1 MVIDLCVRFV
11 GNCCSCATMHQLV
24 ELEMAPARAASALE
38 VGICFGVW
46 LASALVVG
54 ICSGLR
60 RFHEEIVAIVGV
72 ACGFSIRRHRR
83 FFAEVLISKNLP
95 SSVRQ
100 REIEPML

>member
-38 VGICFGVW
+38 VGIC
-46 LASALVVG
+46 
-54 ICSGLR
+54 SGLR
-60 RFHEEIVAIVGV
+60 RFHEEIVAIVVV
-72 ACGFSIRRHRR
+72 ACGFSIRGRRHRR